1 MCGDGHLSR
10 LYYTGGDAMHELSI
24 AMRVIDLAE
33 VHCRAEGGGQV
44 VAVTLRIGR
53 LAAVEPHALRT
64 ALAMAAVGT
73 LLEEATLRI
82 VEVPVAIWCPGCER
96 EVDLPGLVPL
106 ACPACGTRSGDI
118 RRGDELDLE
127 SLEIMVAEVP
137 A

>member
-1 MCGDGHLSR
+1 
-10 LYYTGGDAMHELSI
+10 MHELSI

-73 LLEEATLRI
+73 LLEEAT
-82 VEVPVAIWCPGCER
+82 
-96 EVDLPGLVPL
+96 
-106 ACPACGTRSGDI
+106 PAD
-118 RRGDELDLE
+118 RRGAGRDLV
-127 SLEIMVAEVP
+127 SGLRAGGRP
-137 A
+137 ARSRAARLPRVRHPQRRH